1 MSLGCN
7 TYSGNV
13 LVVVLL
19 VITPINFSTM
29 NYPNRTDR
37 DRLVE
42 VLSLFPG
49 LCGGTHV

>member
-19 VITPINFSTM
+19 VITAIQNLAKLIQASPFN
-29 NYPNRTDR
+29 
-37 DRLVE
+37 
-42 VLSLFPG
+42 
-49 LCGGTHV
+49 